1 MLRAILKREILE
13 HLISPKF
20 LIGIV
25 IATALMA
32 TSTIMNLANYRQ
44 RQQDYL
50 DAQREMRGDR
60 VTTSIFRSPQTLSV
74 FVQGLDRKLGSQM
87 KVDSMRIPARLSG
100 FMGEYVSGNPRL
112 SSGFETVDLAFVVRV
127 VLSLMVIF
135 LAYSSVS
142 EEKLHGTLRL
152 VLSNSVPR
160 DQLLMG
166 KFLGGLLVILGS
178 MLASAFLSILLVALS
193 RAMPLGMADWAR
205 IAGMLGISALY
216 LICFYTCSLFV
227 SVLVNRPSIAL
238 MVLLQIWI
246 FFVVIYPNLSIVIA
260 ESVYRLPTQEEV
272 SRMKQAAFQPYN
284 AEYRKVMQDIRQGY
298 SSPKGPDKDVSSRMM
313 ELLSLRAESEYK
325 VDQDFNRRLSEQ
337 VRLAHS
343 IAVLSPAVLYDIAMT
358 RLARTDLIDYER
370 FMTGVL
376 PLWHADVERTKLL
389 YKDVRAYRRA
399 TVPPF
404 SYVPETLAGSF
415 GAAALQ
421 GSILLF
427 FGILFFVLAYTS
439 FLRKDVR

>member
-1 MLRAILKREILE
+1 
-13 HLISPKF
+13 
-20 LIGIV
+20 
-25 IATALMA
+25 
-32 TSTIMNLANYRQ
+32 
-44 RQQDYL
+44 
-50 DAQREMRGDR
+50 
-60 VTTSIFRSPQTLSV
+60 
-74 FVQGLDRKLGSQM
+74 
-87 KVDSMRIPARLSG
+87 
-100 FMGEYVSGNPRL
+100 
-112 SSGFETVDLAFVVRV
+112 
-127 VLSLMVIF
+127 
-135 LAYSSVS
+135 
-142 EEKLHGTLRL
+142 
-152 VLSNSVPR
+152 
-160 DQLLMG
+160 
-166 KFLGGLLVILGS
+166 
-178 MLASAFLSILLVALS
+178 
-193 RAMPLGMADWAR
+193 
-205 IAGMLGISALY
+205 MLGISALY

-376 PLWHADVERTKLL
+376 PLSHADVERTKLL
-389 YKDVRAYRRA
+389 YKDVRAYRKA